1 MPVWSVLIVLTCY
14 IAALFAVAWRV
25 DKSPKNINS
34 SMVYALALAVYCT
47 SWTYFGAVGTAVE
60 AGIEYLAIYLGPAII
75 FLIYPSVVRNIADI
89 SKKES
94 ISSLSGFLSS
104 RYGKSQ
110 SLGVLATTTAAVGVL
125 PYISLQLKSI
135 GMSFS
140 YLTSGDIEAHSISLD
155 TTVFFAAVVLA
166 IFTILFGARNSDA
179 TQHNRGLMCVLA
191 LEAVVKL
198 GALILVAGLSI
209 WILSRN
215 SVDVSREV
223 SHFTNIPTTERFVT
237 LTLLS
242 MAAMICLPRQFH
254 VAIVE
259 RLSVKDSK
267 SAERVFP
274 VYLLLTS
281 LVVVPITW
289 AGLSELPGS
298 IAPDLFVLSLSQDK
312 GNSLLALIVFLGG
325 FSAASGMVIVS
336 CMALSTMITNDLIV
350 PFLLKYGQRNQFE
363 GAHGVRLVLIRR
375 FVIVGI
381 LSLTYLYYLIASS
394 SQALAQ
400 SGLISFAAVIQFAP
414 GLLFAIYWKGAHRN
428 GVIAGL
434 AVGAIIWVYTLLL
447 PSMLDA
453 DIMAR
458 YLPAIFD
465 PNALFGIKVSD
476 PLTHGVFWSLA
487 SNIFVTILVSRQSQ
501 TRLRDTIQANAFS
514 VENISKPVTQKPI
527 DYEFLG
533 EVKVAGLKTLTA
545 RFLTE
550 EAVENAFADMR
561 NRDGEALTSN
571 MLADGQ
577 VIQETERLLS
587 RSVGAASARVLI
599 SSAIKGSE
607 VAFSDL
613 LSILDQESLAQKF
626 DRHLLQATLESIPQ
640 GISVVDGQQRLVAWN
655 SAYKDFFGYPDEL
668 LEVGRPI
675 EDLIHHNISTGWI
688 MGDPREIAERR
699 IHHMRVG
706 RYHAYE
712 CTTPDGR
719 WYRITGNP
727 MPGGGY
733 VTSFHDITLDKEREG
748 ELREANLTLESR
760 VSERTQELQQ
770 LTEALE
776 RARQDAEAA
785 NASKT
790 RFLAAASHDLLQPLN
805 AARLFLG
812 AIKPSSQN
820 ENHVEEIVQKADR
833 SIQSADQLLKGLL
846 DISRLDHESVEAKP
860 ERFPIGIM
868 LEDLAEEAE
877 PMAQMADLSVRVAPT
892 SAWVEADPNFLQSIL
907 RNFISNARRYTQK
920 GGILIGCRP
929 VGLNHIRVEV
939 WDTGPGISRENQ
951 ATLFEE
957 FSRFQDTDNLGL
969 RGAGLGLSI
978 VQRLAHLMKAK
989 LEVKSIEGKGSVF
1002 SITIPR
1008 VEGQSLAFAKPAITK
1023 SITPSEI
1030 PELRILTLDDEVTI
1044 LDAMQSLL
1052 TAWGMEVF
1060 TAHTIPEAHQILTEN
1075 SIDVVFADYQLGA
1088 DVDGIGFLKSI
1099 EKAHDYSPKLALL
1112 TAKSEKEIFGSQEK
1126 ADITVLSKPVDPEAI
1141 KTFLLSIAD
1150 SVD

>member
-1 MPVWSVLIVLTCY
+1 MPVWSVLIVLSCY

-25 DKSPKNINS
+25 DKSSKTLNTPL
-34 SMVYALALAVYCT
+34 VYALALAVYCT

-75 FLIYPSVVRNIADI
+75 FLIYPSVVRKIADI
-89 SKKES
+89 SRKES
-94 ISSLSGFLSS
+94 ISTLSGFLSS

-110 SLGVLATTTAAVGVL
+110 SLGALATITAAVGVL

-140 YLTSGDIEAHSISLD
+140 YLTSGDIEAQSLSLD

-166 IFTILFGARNSDA
+166 IFTILFGARNSDT

-191 LEAVVKL
+191 LESLVKL
-198 GALILVAGLSI
+198 GALVLVAGLSL
-209 WILSRN
+209 WILSNN
-215 SVDVSREV
+215 SVMVSQDVKL
-223 SHFTNIPTTERFVT
+223 FTKTPATERFVT

-242 MAAMICLPRQFH
+242 MAAIICLPRQFH

-259 RLSVKDSK
+259 RLSSEDSK

-274 VYLLLTS
+274 LYLLLTC

-289 AGLSELPGS
+289 AGLSVLPNS
-298 IAPDLFVLSLSQDK
+298 ISPDLFVLSLSQDK
-312 GNSLLALIVFLGG
+312 GNAILALIVFIGG

-336 CMALSTMITNDLIV
+336 CMALSTMLTNDLIV
-350 PFLLKYGQRNQFE
+350 PFLLKSGQRNQLE
-363 GAHGVRLVLIRR
+363 GANGVRLVLIRR
-375 FVIVGI
+375 FVILGI
-381 LSLTYLYYLIASS
+381 LALTYAYYLIASS

-434 AVGAIIWVYTLLL
+434 AGGAVIWAYTLLL
-447 PSMLDA
+447 PSMLNA
-453 DIMAR
+453 EVMAR
-458 YLPAIFD
+458 YVPVFLD
-465 PNALFGIKVSD
+465 PNRLLGINITD

-487 SNIFVTILVSRQSQ
+487 TNVIVTILVSRQSQ
-501 TRLRDTIQANAFS
+501 DRLRDQIQANAFS
-514 VENISKPVTQKPI
+514 AENIAKPVTQKPA

-533 EVKVAGLKTLTA
+533 QVKVAGLKTLTA

-550 EAVENAFADMR
+550 DAVENAFADMR
-561 NRDGEALTSN
+561 NSEGKPLNSN
-571 MLADGQ
+571 MLADGH

-599 SSAIKGSE
+599 SSAIKGSQ

-655 SAYKDFFGYPDEL
+655 SAYRDFFDYPEEL
-668 LEVGRPI
+668 LEIGRPI

-688 MGDPREIAERR
+688 KGDPREIAEKR

-733 VTSFHDITLDKEREG
+733 VTSFNDITLDKDRESA
-748 ELREANLTLESR
+748 LREANSNLETR
-760 VSERTQELQQ
+760 VGERTQELRQ
-770 LTEALE
+770 LTDALE
-776 RARQDAEAA
+776 IARQDAEAA

-820 ENHVEEIVQKADR
+820 DAHVDDIVKKADR

-846 DISRLDHESVEAKP
+846 DISRLDNERIEAKP
-860 ERFPIGIM
+860 EQFPIGIM

-877 PMAQMADLSVRVAPT
+877 PMAHSAELSIRVAPT

-907 RNFISNARRYTQK
+907 RNFISNARRYTQN

-929 VGLNHIRVEV
+929 AGQDFVRVEV
-939 WDTGPGISRENQ
+939 WDTGPGISAENQ
-951 ATLFEE
+951 KVIFEE

-978 VQRLAHLMKAK
+978 VQRLAHLMGAK
-989 LEVKSIEGKGSVF
+989 LGVRSAVGKGSVF
-1002 SITIPR
+1002 SITVLR
-1008 VEGQSLAFAKPAITK
+1008 AEGRSLSFSKPAPVK
-1023 SITPSEI
+1023 SVTSSHM
-1030 PELRILTLDDEVTI
+1030 PELKILTLDDEVTI
-1044 LDAMQSLL
+1044 LDAMQNLL
-1052 TAWGMEVF
+1052 SAWGMQVF
-1060 TAHTIPEAHQILTEN
+1060 TAHSIAEANQVLAEN
-1075 SIDVVFADYQLGA
+1075 KVDVVFADYQLGCEP
-1088 DVDGIGFLKSI
+1088 DGLSFLHSI
-1099 EKAHDYSPKLALL
+1099 EDSHGYSPKLALL
-1112 TAKSEKEIFGSQEK
+1112 TAQPAKEIFSAYERT
-1126 ADITVLSKPVDPEAI
+1126 DIVVLSKPVDPDSI
-1141 KTFLLSIAD
+1141 KSYLLNTSSD
-1150 SVD
+1150 